1 MKKLVL
7 FFAMLAVMT
16 LTACSNKSDAD
27 AEKKSDAETEKKI
40 AGTWIIEY
48 NETDEDDIVCH
59 GYEEITYDAENHTL
73 VSNGSFYYS
82 YYGESLGSITF
93 KANGTWKA
101 TKDELIETFNT
112 DNMMINL
119 SHDFLENS
127 GMSEQEL
134 RKEFINDLKDD
145 KVSKIK
151 SLTDNEIIIIDP
163 DGEKLTYSK
172 K

>member
-1 MKKLVL
+1 
-7 FFAMLAVMT
+7 
-16 LTACSNKSDAD
+16 
-27 AEKKSDAETEKKI
+27 
-40 AGTWIIEY
+40 
-48 NETDEDDIVCH
+48 
-59 GYEEITYDAENHTL
+59 
-73 VSNGSFYYS
+73 
-82 YYGESLGSITF
+82 
-93 KANGTWKA
+93 
-101 TKDELIETFNT
+101 
-112 DNMMINL
+112 MINL

-127 GMSEQEL
+127 GMSEKEL